1 MGFVSSIL
9 GRSAVGKLFGFV
21 EGVGE
26 LLQED
31 KSGLFSRK

>member
-9 GRSAVGKLFGFV
+9 DRSAVGELSGFV

-31 KSGLFSRK
+31 K